1 MRYQMNAS
9 YCRLYVDSNG
19 ESHFDDVG
27 VELCEVPFAPPA
39 PPLWLC
45 ELGAA
50 IRAAFLGGP
59 AGWQGEWHQSTGRNL
74 FVVIQGEWE
83 IEVSDGEKRMFSPTD
98 VVLLEDTS
106 GKGHNSRVTSSDDSL
121 ALFVELGDKVM
132 SNES

>member
-1 MRYQMNAS
+1 MNAS

-27 VELCEVPFAPPA
+27 VELREVPFAPPA

-50 IRAAFLGGP
+50 VRAAFLGGP

-74 FVVIQGEWE
+74 FVVIKGEWE

-106 GKGHNSRVTSSDDSL
+106 GKGHNSRVTSSDHSL
-121 ALFVELGDKVM
+121 ALFVELGPKSLVLGT
-132 SNES
+132 E